1 MSEKKSMPWYVIYE
15 VREIGAIGEFAH
27 SGLSAIADSEAGA
40 LAQVQQAL
48 NAKGYETR
56 FPVKVF
62 QYEENEQ

>member
-1 MSEKKSMPWYVIYE
+1 MSEKKSMPWYVIFE
-15 VREIGAIGEFAH
+15 VRERGAIGEFDQR
-27 SGLSAIADSEAGA
+27 GMSAIAGSKESAVT
-40 LAQVQQAL
+40 QVQQAL

>member
-1 MSEKKSMPWYVIYE
+1 MSEKTMPWYVIYE
-15 VREIGAIGEFAH
+15 VRDRGAIGLFGQ
-27 SGLSAIADSEAGA
+27 SGVSVTADSEADA
-40 LAQVQQAL
+40 LAQGQRAL